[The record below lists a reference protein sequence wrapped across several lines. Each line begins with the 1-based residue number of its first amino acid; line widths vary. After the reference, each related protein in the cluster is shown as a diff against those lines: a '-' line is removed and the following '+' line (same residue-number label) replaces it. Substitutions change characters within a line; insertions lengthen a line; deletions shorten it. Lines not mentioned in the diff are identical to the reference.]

1 MSEVVHP
8 VPTDFYGRIG
18 PAELEA
24 LHRLADSDPDRFW
37 LEQAKRLDWH
47 SFPQRAGDWS
57 FDEGDFHIQWYADG
71 KLNLSVNCLDRHLEK
86 HGDRTAIIFEADEP
100 GHGRSLTYRELY
112 EETCR
117 FANLLKQRG
126 IRRGDRVMIYMPM
139 IPEAA
144 AAMLACARVGAI
156 HSVIFGGFSPES
168 VAGRVADCDACAVIT
183 ADEGVRGGKIIP
195 LKRNVDQALEHRD
208 VPTVIVVTRTGA
220 DVPMKEGRDV
230 SYSAL
235 RDSLATT
242 CEPEV
247 MDAEDPL
254 FILYT
259 SGSTGK
265 PKGVVHTVGGY
276 SVWSAATFDWV
287 FDYKPD
293 DIFWCTADVGWI
305 TGHTYVV
312 YGPLMNCATSVM
324 FDGVPNYPDFGRFWE
339 TVDRLRVT
347 IFYTAPTAIRALM
360 REGDGPVK
368 QYSRKSLRLI
378 GTVGEPINPEAWEW
392 YWRVVGDGRCPVVD
406 TWWQTET
413 GATLIAPFP
422 GATPMKP
429 GSATRPLPGVR
440 PLLVDAEGKEVHGAA
455 SGNLC
460 IAASWPGQMRT
471 VWGDHRR
478 FFETYFTTYP
488 GLYFTGDGC
497 RRDED
502 GYYWITGRVDDVI
515 NVSGHRVGTAEVES
529 ALVAHPK
536 VAEAAVVAFP
546 HDIKGQAI
554 HAYVTL
560 NAGEEGSDELR
571 RELNQEVRKDI
582 GALAAPERIQFTPTL
597 PKTRSGKIMRRIL
610 RKIAEGE
617 TSGFGDTSTLADPG
631 VVDQLL
637 AGARESSPSP
647 RRRPGSQAEE
657 PLQSR

>member
-1 MSEVVHP
+1 MSEAVHP
-8 VPTDFYGRIG
+8 VPEDFNARIG
-18 PAELEA
+18 GAELAELCTA
-24 LHRLADSDPDRFW
+24 AAQNPDRFW
-37 LEQAKRLDWH
+37 LDQAARLYWYQP
-47 SFPQRAGDWS
+47 PQQAGDWS
-57 FDEGDFHIQWYADG
+57 FDEDDFRINWYADG

-86 HGDRTAIIFEADEP
+86 HGDRTAIVFEADEP
-100 GHGRSLTYRELY
+100 GHGHRYTYRELY

-126 IRRGDRVMIYMPM
+126 VRRGSRVMIYMPM
-139 IPEAA
+139 IPEAT
-144 AAMLACARVGAI
+144 AAMLACARIGAI
-156 HSVIFGGFSPES
+156 HSVVFGGFSPES
-168 VAGRVADCDACAVIT
+168 LAGRIADCDACAVIT
-183 ADEGVRGGKIIP
+183 ADEGVRGGKHIP
-195 LKRNVDQALEHRD
+195 LKRNVDAALEHRD
-208 VPTVIVVTRTGA
+208 VQSVIVVTRTGA

-235 RDSLATT
+235 RDQLPTE
-242 CEPEV
+242 CEPEQ
-247 MDAEDPL
+247 MSAEDPL

-265 PKGVVHTVGGY
+265 PKGVVHSTGGY
-276 SVWSAATFDWV
+276 AVWAATTFDWI
-287 FDYKPD
+287 FDYRED
-293 DIFWCTADVGWI
+293 DVFWCTADVGWI

-312 YGPLMNCATSVM
+312 YGPLMNGATSVM

-339 TVDRLRVT
+339 TVDRLGVT

-360 REGDGPVK
+360 REGDEPVK
-368 QYSRKSLRLI
+368 KHSRKSIRLL

-392 YWRVVGDGRCPVVD
+392 YWRVVGEGRCPVVD

-413 GATLIAPFP
+413 GGILISPFP
-422 GATPMKP
+422 GATPQKP
-429 GSATRPLPGVR
+429 GSATKPLPGIQ
-440 PLLVDAEGKEVHGAA
+440 PLLVDAEGKELEGAT

-460 IAASWPGQMRT
+460 LASSWPGQMRT

-478 FFETYFTTYP
+478 FFETYFSTYP
-488 GLYFTGDGC
+488 GRYFTGDGC

-515 NVSGHRVGTAEVES
+515 NVSGHRIGTAEVES
-529 ALVAHPK
+529 ALVAHAL

-546 HDIKGQAI
+546 HEIKGQAI

-560 NAGEEGSDELR
+560 NAGEEGSDDLR
-571 RELNQEVRKDI
+571 KELNQCVRREI
-582 GALAAPERIQFTPTL
+582 GALAAPERIQFAHTL

-617 TSGFGDTSTLADPG
+617 TSGFGDTSTLADPS

-637 AGARESSPSP
+637 AGAREFQKTP
-647 RRRPGSQAEE
+647 A
-657 PLQSR
+657 